1 MQAMRSGRPASTPSR
16 FAAAQARD
24 TGSGGASRG
33 NVNDAI
39 AWGEGS
45 NTAVGADQLVDT
57 SAGRAEEEKNAGQ
70 AAAAGTKHAD
80 DVSWGEGGSN
90 TPADDPEFIKQVVK
104 EETLRD
110 DKYNE
115 ARAKFNDL

>member
-1 MQAMRSGRPASTPSR
+1 MRSGRPASTPSR
-16 FAAAQARD
+16 FADAQAPD
-24 TGSGGASRG
+24 TGSGSTSRG
-33 NVNDAI
+33 NVDDAI
-39 AWGEGS
+39 AWGEGG

-57 SAGRAEEEKNAGQ
+57 SAGRAEERKNAGK

-110 DKYNE
+110 DKFNE